1 MKNKLKK
8 FFITGGAGF
17 IGSHVS
23 ESFFLSFPKS
33 KIIILDKLTYA
44 GNKSF
49 IFSILKSKRVKF
61 IKGDIINTDKYSKF
75 LENCDLAINIA
86 AESHVDNSFISP
98 LNFTKTN
105 SLGAHAFFLECIKKK
120 VKKILHVS
128 SDEIY
133 GEKITG
139 TCYENQLVNPTN
151 PYSASKAAAEVLINS
166 YKYTYKKEIIIVR
179 ANNIYG
185 IRQYPEKLISTSI
198 VNLINNKPI
207 PIHGNGK
214 NIRFY
219 LSAKDFA
226 DALILLVNKK
236 DKGIYNIGSKFSEKN
251 INIAKHIC
259 KIFKKNPKKFIKFTK
274 DRLYNDKRYSVSSKK
289 IRKLGWI
296 PKRNLIKDLPMIVE
310 WYKKNYKIFKKA

>member
-8 FFITGGAGF
+8 IFITGGAGF

-23 ESFFLSFPKS
+23 EAFFKNFTKS

-49 IFSILKSKRVKF
+49 ISSILKSKRVKF
-61 IKGDIINTDKYSKF
+61 IKGDIINTKNYSEF
-75 LENCDLAINIA
+75 LNNCDLAINIA

-105 SLGAHAFFLECIKKK
+105 SLGAHAFLLECIKKR
-120 VKKILHVS
+120 VKKILHIS
-128 SDEIY
+128 SDEVY
-133 GEKITG
+133 GEKLSG
-139 TCYENQLVNPTN
+139 TCFENQLVNPTN
-151 PYSASKAAAEVLINS
+151 PYSASKAAAEILINS

-219 LSAKDFA
+219 LSAEDFA
-226 DALILLVNKK
+226 NALVLLVKKK
-236 DKGIYNIGSKFSEKN
+236 DKGTFNIGSNFFEKN
-251 INIAKHIC
+251 INIAQYIC
-259 KIFKKNPKKFIKFTK
+259 KILKKNPKKFIKFTK

-289 IRKLGWI
+289 IRKLGWK
-296 PKRNLIKDLPMIVE
+296 PKRNLIKDLPIIIE
-310 WYKKNYKIFKKA
+310 WYKKNYKIFKKI

>member
-8 FFITGGAGF
+8 IFITGGAGF

-23 ESFFLSFPKS
+23 ESFFKNFPKS

-49 IFSILKSKRVKF
+49 ISSILKSKRVKF
-61 IKGDIINTDKYSKF
+61 IKSDIIDTNNYSKF

-105 SLGAHAFFLECIKKK
+105 TLGAHAFFLECIKKK

-128 SDEIY
+128 SDEVY
-133 GEKITG
+133 GEKIIG

-151 PYSASKAAAEVLINS
+151 PYSASKAAAEILINS

-219 LSAKDFA
+219 LSADDFA
-226 DALILLVNKK
+226 NALILLVKKK
-236 DKGIYNIGSKFSEKN
+236 DKGTYNIGSKFFEKN
-251 INIAKHIC
+251 INIAKYIC
-259 KIFKKNPKKFIKFTK
+259 KIFKKNPEKFIKFTK

-289 IRKLGWI
+289 IRKLGWR
-296 PKRNLIKDLPMIVE
+296 PKRNLINDLPMIIK
-310 WYKKNYKIFKKA
+310 WYKKNYKIFKNI

>member
-1 MKNKLKK
+1 MNNKLKK
-8 FFITGGAGF
+8 IFITGGAGF

-23 ESFFLSFPKS
+23 ETFFKNFTKS

-49 IFSILKSKRVKF
+49 VSSILRSKRVKF
-61 IKGDIINTDKYSKF
+61 IKCDINNTKKYTNS
-75 LENCDLAINIA
+75 LNNCDLAINIA

-128 SDEIY
+128 SDEVY
-133 GEKITG
+133 GEKVIG
-139 TCYENQLVNPTN
+139 TCFENQLVNPTN
-151 PYSASKAAAEVLINS
+151 PYSASKAAAEILINS

-198 VNLINNKPI
+198 VNLIHNKPI

-214 NIRFY
+214 NIRYY
-219 LSAKDFA
+219 LSAEDFA
-226 DALILLVNKK
+226 NALILLVKKK
-236 DKGIYNIGSKFSEKN
+236 DKGTFNVGSNFFEKN
-251 INIAKHIC
+251 INIARYIC

-289 IRKLGWI
+289 IKKLGWR
-296 PKRNLIKDLPMIVE
+296 PKRNLIKDLPMIID
-310 WYKKNYKIFKKA
+310 WYKRNYKVFKKI